1 MKVIGLTGPT
11 GSGKGVFGSY
21 LSEKGIP
28 VADTDAIYHGIIGK
42 DGPCMEALRARFGDE
57 IAKADGSLD
66 RPRLAAIVFC
76 GGEEQAVRCRALNE
90 ITHGYVLREVR
101 LWLAEQREKGMPAA
115 CVDAPL
121 LVESGFHR
129 ECDVTVSVLASKAVR
144 LSRIMARDS
153 ISEAAAI
160 SRISSQKSDDFYRQN
175 SDFVIENEG
184 TEEEFRQKADEALE
198 RILFSE

>member
-11 GSGKGVFGSY
+11 GSGKGVFGSF
-21 LSEKGIP
+21 LLEKGIP
-28 VADTDAIYHGIIGK
+28 VADTDAIYHGIVGK
-42 DGPCMEALRARFGDE
+42 DGPCMAALRARFGDE

-66 RPRLAAIVFC
+66 RPRLASIVFC
-76 GGEEQAVRCRALNE
+76 GGEEQKVRCLALNE
-90 ITHGYVLREVR
+90 ITHGHVLREVR
-101 LWLAEQREKGMPAA
+101 VWLAEQKAKGAVAA

-129 ECDVTVSVLASKAVR
+129 ECDATVSVLAPKDVR

-153 ISEAAAI
+153 LSEAAALA
-160 SRISSQKSDDFYRQN
+160 RISSQKTDDFYRQN

-184 TEEEFRQKADEALE
+184 TEEEFREKAAETLRKILALE
-198 RILFSE
+198 